1 MSSNAITILGI
12 RHHGPG
18 SARSVLKSLDQ
29 LEPDLILVEGPSDLS
44 PMLNYLAHEELEPP
58 IALVT
63 YQVDNPGKASYFP
76 FAVFSPEFQAI
87 RFGLKRGLPVKFFDL
102 SQARMMAAGVMPAM
116 PAQDPMVLI
125 AQASGH
131 RHYERWWNAL
141 VEERR
146 NPKDVFEAVLEL
158 MKALRESELEL
169 STGEDV
175 SFKLDEKIETALKQ
189 ASPEMAEKLRKE
201 LEAKQKASLKL
212 AEQREAHMRQTIRQA
227 QQEGF
232 KKIAIVCG
240 AFHGPALLD
249 IHEKYSETADKEILE
264 AMPEVKVDA
273 AWVPWS
279 YSRLSTSAGYGAGVA
294 SPAWYHHLWNQGD
307 EEISATE
314 FASIWL
320 TKVAGFLRTEGFD
333 TSSAHIIETV
343 RLAEALAALREQ
355 SYPGLPELMEAT
367 QTVMCAGNASPIVLI
382 QKRLIVGERL
392 GFVPADFPMVPLQKD
407 LHRQQQ
413 SLNLRPKLEKS
424 HLKLDLRNEQ
434 HLKRSHL
441 LHRLRMLE
449 IPWGESL
456 SMRGKA
462 GNFREV
468 WTLEWKPE
476 YAIKVI
482 EASLYGTTVLDA
494 ATTYAKEA
502 IQKAQNLDSL
512 SQILDSCLQADLKEV
527 LDDLMQRIHELTA
540 NSDVDMMMKALA
552 PLLRVMRYGSLGKTS
567 QVLIEGVVTTLCTRI
582 PIHLPKACVNL
593 RDDLAKER
601 SDLISLT
608 DGLLTAL
615 TIHKETWTKALCE
628 IAEHVETHGLIA
640 GKVTRLLLN
649 SRGLS
654 KTQADIYLERHLSY
668 RPSQSQTVEELM
680 KSAFW
685 IEGFFKG
692 SALSL
697 IHDEHLFGR
706 FDAWVLNVPEESF
719 LDILPLLR
727 RTFSSFSLG
736 SRQEL
741 QEKAKGLAK
750 PLGQVSRS
758 FDPTQA
764 EQVLP
769 LLAQLLG
776 LKSVEVPSLS

>member
-1 MSSNAITILGI
+1 LG
-12 RHHGPG
+12 
-18 SARSVLKSLDQ
+18 LKSG
-29 LEPDLILVEGPSDLS
+29 ISV
-44 PMLNYLAHEELEPP
+44 
-58 IALVT
+58 
-63 YQVDNPGKASYFP
+63 
-76 FAVFSPEFQAI
+76 
-87 RFGLKRGLPVKFFDL
+87 RFFDL
-102 SQARMMAAGVMPAM
+102 PQARMMAAGVMPAM

-158 MKALRESELEL
+158 MTALRETELEL
-169 STGEDV
+169 NISEEAPI
-175 SFKLDEKIETALKQ
+175 KLDNKIEAALQ
-189 ASPEMAEKLRKE
+189 QSSPEMAEKLRKE

-249 IHEKYSETADKEILE
+249 IHEKYSETADEKLLE
-264 AMPEVKVDA
+264 AMPEVKIDA

-279 YSRLSTSAGYGAGVA
+279 YSRLSTTAGYGAGVA
-294 SPAWYHHLWNQGD
+294 SPAWYHHLWTQGD
-307 EEISATE
+307 EEISSAE
-314 FASIWL
+314 FSSIWL
-320 TKVAGFLRTEGFD
+320 TKVAGFLRTEGFS

-367 QTVMCAGNASPIVLI
+367 QTVMCAGNTSPIALI

-392 GFVPADFPMVPLQKD
+392 GFVPADFPRVPLQKD
-407 LHRQQQ
+407 LHAQQQ
-413 SLNLRPKLEKS
+413 SLNLRPELEKS
-424 HLKLDLRNEQ
+424 HLKLDLRNDQ

-441 LHRLRMLE
+441 LHRLRLLD

-482 EASLYGTTVLDA
+482 EASRFGTTVLGA
-494 ATTYAKEA
+494 STNYAKEKILNA
-502 IQKAQNLDSL
+502 ENLEGL
-512 SQILDSCLQADLKEV
+512 SQILDICLQADLQKV
-527 LDDLMQRIHELTA
+527 LDELMQRINDLTV

-567 QVLIEGVVTTLCTRI
+567 QTLIEGVVNTLCTRI
-582 PIHLPKACVNL
+582 PIHLPKACLSL

-601 SDLISLT
+601 SDLISQT
-608 DGLLTAL
+608 DSLITAL
-615 TIHKETWTKALCE
+615 KAHKETWTKALSE
-628 IAEHVETHGLIA
+628 IAEQSETHGLIA

-649 SRGLS
+649 SWVL
-654 KTQADIYLERHLSY
+654 TQVRADVYLERYLSY

-692 SALSL
+692 SALSF
-697 IHDEHLFGR
+697 IHDENLLGR
-706 FDAWVLNVPEESF
+706 FDAWVQNVPEESF

-727 RTFSSFSLG
+727 RTFTSFSLG

-741 QEKAKGLAK
+741 QEKARGLAQPK
-750 PLGQVSRS
+750 GQISRS
-758 FDPTQA
+758 FDPKQA
-764 EQVLP
+764 EQILP

-776 LKSVEVPSLS
+776 LKSLAAPSLS